1 MNTAFGQYSSGSMTN
16 DRETTTYLQD
26 TYDTTFYAVSIDTAA
41 TIESARTLALS
52 KALGKALR
60 FFNAPLVQQANTATD
75 AQSLEKTTI
84 QTEVYITKTE
94 DGSFVAK
101 VECVAKRMSLYHTIK
116 NEFH

>member
-1 MNTAFGQYSSGSMTN
+1 MTKH
-16 DRETTTYLQD
+16 ETIFISNP
-26 TYDTTFYAVSIDTAA
+26 TFVLSDEYCLRAVFV
-41 TIESARTLALS
+41 RKQALS
-52 KALGKALR
+52 KALGKTLR
-60 FFNAPLVQQANTATD
+60 FFDAPFVQQANTATD
-75 AQSLEKTTI
+75 AQSLEKNTI

>member
-1 MNTAFGQYSSGSMTN
+1 MG
-16 DRETTTYLQD
+16 R
-26 TYDTTFYAVSIDTAA
+26 
-41 TIESARTLALS
+41 
-52 KALGKALR
+52 LR
-60 FFNAPLVQQANTATD
+60 ANTATD

-101 VECVAKRMSLYHTIK
+101 VECVAERMSLYHTII